1 MEKSGKNIVWKRG
14 KYCERQTNK
23 YRNEL
28 GGKLLRDEN
37 IERERERKR
46 RKNCRES
53 KIHVI

>member
-37 IERERERKR
+37 IERERERE
-46 RKNCRES
+46 REE
-53 KIHVI
+53 KIVVRVKFM